1 MHQWLK
7 ILTNIKLP
15 NFKLSGKKYSD
26 KITISSNSLSH
37 DRYCHS
43 ILWLEQIHS
52 VFDTTSAS
60 FVNGAIHGM
69 VYWSF
74 TGLSMSCPFGARP
87 DKALSLIHSAA
98 LSIGSMCAKT
108 TCFFCDIFWKLVAGL
123 LEKWRTVNI
132 FILEYHRTASITSQ
146 SQISNQ
152 CKRSAVKILI
162 FLWIFLFNSHSC
174 SLWYRFHDWSWFHL
188 RKI

>member
-1 MHQWLK
+1 MHRWLK

-98 LSIGSMCAKT
+98 LSIGSMYAKT
-108 TCFFCDIFWKLVAGL
+108 TCFFL
-123 LEKWRTVNI
+123 RY
-132 FILEYHRTASITSQ
+132 ILEVSGRPSRKMEDRQYFHPWIPPDCVNHFTTSNKQ
-146 SQISNQ
+146 SMQKVCGKNT
-152 CKRSAVKILI
+152 
-162 FLWIFLFNSHSC
+162 
-174 SLWYRFHDWSWFHL
+174 HL
-188 RKI
+188 LVDFSVQLT